1 MTGKRFGKGMAV
13 CLVLSML
20 VGVMTG
26 ITDGKKALTVGSV
39 ARAAETIDGDDGQA
53 PAEST
58 MTPVVTPVPVET
70 AEPTETPAISP
81 TPAVPVTS
89 LSAPTAGA
97 RGGSKRVRI
106 TWNKVSG
113 ADGYYIYYRPSTS
126 AAYEKTATI
135 TDGSKVEYVK
145 KSLNQNTTYYFR
157 VCAYQKVDDTVVEG
171 DLSASVSAKTASVAS
186 TSKAA
191 KKYKTK
197 ALFTK
202 SPAYKTYKKMRT
214 KMNYSKSFAIPGMK
228 ITNVSGFACKT
239 MVPQAMCHAGSYLL
253 ISAYDSTGVD
263 YSVVYVVSKASKS
276 FITAIVLPSKAKVG
290 GMAYDGTNIW
300 ISKGSS
306 VACFPYSFITEA
318 VNSGSAYKTLSSY
331 RSVCKVNTTASF
343 MGYYNGT
350 LWVGPFSSGSTRMY
364 GYGIANKTTAP
375 SLSQTYTMTVPSKTQ
390 GITFNTDGTM
400 ILSRSYRT
408 KKSKSGYISQIR
420 TYLPSYGSA
429 GSDGK
434 ILKNS
439 ALAITTM
446 PPLVEGMAVYGSY
459 TYTVFS
465 SSHYSGC
472 KYPVDRVIALKT
484 SKLI

>member
-1 MTGKRFGKGMAV
+1 MGRKWMKGMAV
-13 CLVLSML
+13 CLTLSMFA
-20 VGVMTG
+20 G
-26 ITDGKKALTVGSV
+26 IMAGFADGKGTWTDGSV
-39 ARAAETIDGDDGQA
+39 AKAAETTEA
-53 PAEST
+53 PSESA
-58 MTPVVTPVPVET
+58 TPT
-70 AEPTETPAISP
+70 AEPSVEPTSEPTATPTASPAPTLSP
-81 TPAVPVTS
+81 TPAVPVIP
-89 LSAPTAGA
+89 LPAPTTGA

-106 TWNKVSG
+106 TWSKVSG

-126 AAYEKTATI
+126 AAYEKAATI
-135 TDGSKVEYVK
+135 SDGSKVEYVK
-145 KSLNQNTTYYFR
+145 KSLNQNMTYYFR
-157 VCAYQKVDDTVVEG
+157 VCAYQKVNDTVVEG
-171 DLSASVSAKTASVAS
+171 NLSSSVSAKTASVAG

-197 ALFTK
+197 SLFTK

-228 ITNVSGFACKT
+228 ITNVSGFSCKT
-239 MVPQAMCHAGSYLL
+239 MVPQAICHAGSYLL

-263 YSVVYVVSKASKS
+263 YSVVFVVSKASKS

-318 VNSGSAYKTLSSY
+318 VNSGYAYKTLSSY

-350 LWVGPFSSGSTRMY
+350 LWVGPFSQSSAKMY

-390 GITFNTDGTM
+390 GITFNSDGTM

-420 TYLPSYGSA
+420 SYLPSYGNA
-429 GSDGK
+429 GTSGK
-434 ILKNS
+434 VLKNS

-446 PPLVEGMAVYGSY
+446 PPLVEGLAVYGSY
-459 TYTVFS
+459 TYAVFS
-465 SSHYSGC
+465 STHYSGC

>member
-1 MTGKRFGKGMAV
+1 MTGKRFGKGIAV
-13 CLVLSML
+13 CLVFSML
-20 VGVMTG
+20 AGALAG
-26 ITDGKKALTVGSV
+26 ITDGSRALTVGGV
-39 ARAAETIDGDDGQA
+39 ARAAEPETGGDSQTANLEETLA
-53 PAEST
+53 P
-58 MTPVVTPVPVET
+58 TPEPTEEPT
-70 AEPTETPAISP
+70 AEPTVSPSP
-81 TPAVPVTS
+81 TPTVTVET
-89 LSAPTAGA
+89 LAAPTAGA

-106 TWNKVSG
+106 TWSKVSG

-126 AAYEKTATI
+126 AAYEKAVTI

-157 VCAYQKVDDTVVEG
+157 VCAYQKVNGATVEG
-171 DLSASVSAKTASVAS
+171 DLSSSVSAKTASVAA

-202 SPAYKTYKKMRT
+202 SPAYKTYKKMQT

-306 VACFPYSFITEA
+306 VASFPYSFITEA
-318 VNSGSAYKTLSSY
+318 VGSGYAYKTLSNY

-343 MGYYNGT
+343 MGYYDGT
-350 LWVGPFSSGSTRMY
+350 LWVGPFSSASAKMY
-364 GYGIANKTTAP
+364 GYSIANKATAP

-390 GITFNTDGTM
+390 GITFNSDGTM

-420 TYLPSYGSA
+420 TYLPSYANVGSN
-429 GSDGK
+429 GK
-434 ILKNS
+434 VLKNS
-439 ALAITTM
+439 VLATTTM
-446 PPLVEGMAVYGSY
+446 PPLVEGLAVYGSY
-459 TYTVFS
+459 TYAVFS

>member
-1 MTGKRFGKGMAV
+1 MVKKNFAKGIAT
-13 CLVLSML
+13 CL
-20 VGVMTG
+20 
-26 ITDGKKALTVGSV
+26 ALAMIVGSLPDIGNLSGESAAGTV
-39 ARAAETIDGDDGQA
+39 AKAAEGADSQPTTEPTTLPTVEPTLTPTVA
-53 PAEST
+53 PTST
-58 MTPVVTPVPVET
+58 PTATPV
-70 AEPTETPAISP
+70 SD
-81 TPAVPVTS
+81 VTS
-89 LSAPTAGA
+89 YELSTPTASV

-106 TWNKVSG
+106 NWSKVSN

-126 AAYEKTATI
+126 AAYEKAATI
-135 TDGSKVEYVK
+135 KSGSKVEYVK
-145 KSLNQNTTYYFR
+145 KSLNQNTKYYFR
-157 VCAYQKVDDTVVEG
+157 VSAYKKVNNTEVESS
-171 DLSASVSAKTASVAS
+171 LSSSVSAKTAAVSS

-197 ALFTK
+197 TKFTK

-214 KMNYSKSFAIPGMK
+214 KMNYAKSFAIPGMK
-228 ITNVSGFACKT
+228 VTNVSGFSCKT
-239 MVPQAMCHAGSYLL
+239 MVPQAICHAGSYLL

-306 VACFPYSFITEA
+306 VASFPYSFITEA
-318 VNSGSAYKTLSSY
+318 VNSGFSYKTLSSY
-331 RSVCKVNTTASF
+331 RSICKVNTTASY

-350 LWVGPFSSGSTRMY
+350 LWVGPFSQSSAKMY
-364 GYGIANKTTAP
+364 GYSIANKTTAP
-375 SLSQTYTMTVPSKTQ
+375 SLSQTYSMEVPSKTQ

-408 KKSKSGYISQIR
+408 KKSKSGYVSQLR
-420 TYLPSYGSA
+420 SYSPSYGKVGA
-429 GSDGK
+429 NGK

-439 ALAITTM
+439 ALAKITM
-446 PPLVEGMAVYGSY
+446 PPLVEGLAVYGTY
-459 TYTVFS
+459 TYAVFS